1 MARLRKVVVSSVA
14 VAEIDK
20 AYCFPV
26 LGKELLTTLEST
38 AMRSFWIR
46 IAREFGLVVR
56 LHDYI
61 VGKDPRVVEATFQG
75 ACGAIGPSTGRASAT
90 GRDGPKPTI
99 SRADKIVAKSKP
111 FDHLGRAVGS
121 IENPSPGWKT
131 GIVFDDQVVR
141 KIRVLVGCNHP

>member
-61 VGKDPRVVEATFQG
+61 VGKDPRVVEATLQG
-75 ACGAIGPSTGRASAT
+75 TGGAVGPSTGRASAT
-90 GRDGPKPTI
+90 GRDGPDPTI
-99 SRADKIVAKSKP
+99 SGADEIVPESKP
-111 FDHLGRAVGS
+111 FDHPGRTVGS
-121 IENPSPGWKT
+121 IENPPAGWKT